1 MNTKLRAFA
10 LLFTLV
16 ALSSLAFGQAT
27 MQSTTLS
34 AAVLDATT
42 AAAGTNRYVLSVASC
57 TNILAPALEATQGGI
72 GYGAGNNYYLLFIDR
87 ELFRV
92 NAVNSAV
99 SPCQVTVERGFY
111 GTKTTGH
118 ASGVKVWTGPAN
130 YYDAQDAGAGLVE
143 PVAGTPCTASTQR
156 VLPKLSVAT
165 GRAWNCATSTTSTVQ
180 LWSAFDPGVP
190 VVEGAVLALSTAGTT
205 IAPTNPLHHV
215 SGTSSAFATI
225 TVPAALAPNGC
236 LALIP
241 DAVWTSTASGGN
253 IAVASTA
260 IVNKVMTF
268 CYDSVN
274 SKWVPSY

>member
-111 GTKTTGH
+111 GTKTTATPR
-118 ASGVKVWTGPAN
+118 ASRSGPA
-130 YYDAQDAGAGLVE
+130 
-143 PVAGTPCTASTQR
+143 PPTITMRRT
-156 VLPKLSVAT
+156 
-165 GRAWNCATSTTSTVQ
+165 
-180 LWSAFDPGVP
+180 
-190 VVEGAVLALSTAGTT
+190 LARGSS
-205 IAPTNPLHHV
+205 NPLPALPAPPARNEC
-215 SGTSSAFATI
+215 SPSS
-225 TVPAALAPNGC
+225 PWR
-236 LALIP
+236 P
-241 DAVWTSTASGGN
+241 DAPGTAPPAPPARCNSGARS
-253 IAVASTA
+253 IPA
-260 IVNKVMTF
+260 
-268 CYDSVN
+268 CR
-274 SKWVPSY
+274 